1 MKYRF
6 SYNNSVPDLR
16 LIGKDPCPTFVKEAE
31 IVADERRKTAKDYF
45 KSLSADDEHLNYA
58 KTLYLD
64 TPDVGSNGGALVYL
78 ITLAGCNNTT
88 LSRLAGALMMHSNLL
103 MRFEDDLVDKDR
115 ESQTANPAADFLIQN
130 LSVKIALVTLNKLC
144 QLLPREHAATTSL
157 FYHSQIA
164 KLQAAEI
171 NDVTLRGRLNSYDDL
186 LENLELKTGSQG
198 EMAGGIGSLVGFQG
212 KHEQVLEKALF
223 NIAMSLGI
231 LTNDIQD
238 LIHDFINGMPNTIIG
253 LAYDRAPPRN
263 KRWLRRKF
271 GKGDF
276 DSRLLTIMRE
286 TRCIPQGIEKA
297 QGWIEE
303 ASELLH
309 SITPKNAEAMGK
321 VIHFIDRDIPE
332 VVSAF
337 RSISESQ

>member
-1 MKYRF
+1 LKHRF
-6 SYNNSVPDLR
+6 AYNNSIPDLR
-16 LIGKDPCPTFVKEAE
+16 LIGKDPCPTLVKEAK
-31 IVADERRKTAKDYF
+31 IVADERRKTSRKYF
-45 KSLSADDEHLNYA
+45 ESLSTDDEYLNYA
-58 KTLYLD
+58 NTLYLD
-64 TPDVGSNGGALVYL
+64 TPDVGCNGGALVYL
-78 ITLAGCNNTT
+78 ITLAGCDNTT

-130 LSVKIALVTLNKLC
+130 LSVKIALATLNELC
-144 QLLPREHAATTSL
+144 QLLPRKSAATTSL

-171 NDVTLRGRLNSYDDL
+171 NDVTLRGRLSSFDDL

-198 EMAGGIGSLVGFQG
+198 ELAGGIGSLTGFQG
-212 KHEQVLEKALF
+212 EHEQVLEKALF
-223 NIAMSLGI
+223 NVAMSIGI
-231 LTNDIQD
+231 LTNDLQD
-238 LIHDFINGMPNTIIG
+238 LIHDFINGLPNTIVG

-276 DSRLLTIMRE
+276 DSRLLTIIKE
-286 TRCIPQGIEKA
+286 TRCIPQAIERA
-297 QGWIEE
+297 QRWINE

-309 SITPKNAEAMGK
+309 SVPPKNTEAMGK
-321 VIHFIDRDIPE
+321 VIHFVDRDIPE

-337 RSISESQ
+337 RSIAESQ